1 MAVEMVAMTT
11 ARKSQPKEL
20 LIHMSINVS
29 DIE

>member
-1 MAVEMVAMTT
+1 MAVGMVVMTT

-29 DIE
+29 GSE